1 MNVNYVIY
9 FIYVI
14 CFFIAIPNF
23 HLRLPKKVGNI
34 ARFIIINLLF
44 IYFFQSTNYKFI
56 FAWLVFIIFLISLIL
71 DLIINKITATLKQK
85 YDYVNFL
92 ILNMG
97 IIFFLFSPENHIAKI
112 FLLIIQVG
120 ISIAY
125 YYLLSLD
132 IGDKRHKYIKATIIE
147 LKKWYI
153 LLCGKIPPNN
163 FLPNYKRSI
172 SFVVA
177 FIVLDVLS
185 SLKLP
190 IGVFILITVYW
201 MLVDILI
208 ELRLVFFAIAVIEW
222 ISDTRNQRIKNIFKK
237 NPLNIFYHLK
247 WHKHFSN
254 EVLLYLQVNK
264 YNEYSKEVSKIVNKY
279 GLQNLNNPET
289 YGLLVDIFESIGIH
303 KLENLNEYIRIEY
316 SKTNKFLS
324 AIFKFIGKL
333 ISSALLLIFLPFNLL
348 PFLGITSDGKATE
361 KIGEVTFS
369 NLNIKQINW
378 MGIFSQ
384 SFSTFSNLD
393 IFGKIVWTFILIY
406 IVLILVVM
414 ILALKKYQYSARLSK
429 FMEAAIQQ
437 AYNDRK
443 HH

>member
-1 MNVNYVIY
+1 
-9 FIYVI
+9 
-14 CFFIAIPNF
+14 
-23 HLRLPKKVGNI
+23 
-34 ARFIIINLLF
+34 
-44 IYFFQSTNYKFI
+44 
-56 FAWLVFIIFLISLIL
+56 
-71 DLIINKITATLKQK
+71 
-85 YDYVNFL
+85 
-92 ILNMG
+92 
-97 IIFFLFSPENHIAKI
+97 
-112 FLLIIQVG
+112 
-120 ISIAY
+120 
-125 YYLLSLD
+125 
-132 IGDKRHKYIKATIIE
+132 
-147 LKKWYI
+147 
-153 LLCGKIPPNN
+153 
-163 FLPNYKRSI
+163 
-172 SFVVA
+172 
-177 FIVLDVLS
+177 
-185 SLKLP
+185 
-190 IGVFILITVYW
+190 

-254 EVLLYLQVNK
+254 EVLLYLQLNK